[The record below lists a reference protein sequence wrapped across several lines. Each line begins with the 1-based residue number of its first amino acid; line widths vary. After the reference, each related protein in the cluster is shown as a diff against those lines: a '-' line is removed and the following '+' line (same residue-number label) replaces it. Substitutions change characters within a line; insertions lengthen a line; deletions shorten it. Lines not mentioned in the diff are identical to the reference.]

1 MILKRLIAPLAASLA
16 LLAVPASSAPPSP
29 RGSEIRVSTNTLASH
44 YDPSVAVFPDGG
56 FVVVWTA
63 GPRFDEPVGR
73 RVIHARLFDSQG
85 KPETGEFRLI
95 DPVPGSQFPDRV
107 VADRDGSFLLV
118 WTEQSGSRTSI
129 SVRRFNRD
137 GTPRGKRIRVHNGAP
152 SWRDR
157 GVVAVAPDGRFAV
170 AWQQEVRLPSPG
182 SYTNAVAR
190 IFTAQGSPLTPEFI
204 LGQGETGIG
213 DDNVYAYPTELV
225 FSPDG
230 KLTSL
235 VQYYVLPNCLETEL
249 VQFSSDGSTRESQ
262 RLGPTF
268 NCVRSDYSGSSL
280 AMSRNGSLIAA
291 WSEYEI
297 EAQRFAPNGEPRAD
311 QFTVSPAPGDNFQRY
326 PAVAA
331 QDNGSFVIVWT
342 DEEGKDGS
350 FAGIFGRAFG
360 ANGAPL
366 AQDFLVN
373 KTIAGYQYV
382 PDLAALPG
390 GGYVAV
396 WGQIALDGRA
406 NIFARVIRP

>member
-1 MILKRLIAPLAASLA
+1 
-16 LLAVPASSAPPSP
+16 
-29 RGSEIRVSTNTLASH
+29 VSTNTLASH

-63 GPRFDEPVGR
+63 GPHFDEPGR

-95 DPVPGSQFPDRV
+95 DPAPGAQFPDRV
-107 VADRDGSFLLV
+107 VTDRDGSFLLV
-118 WTEQSGSRTSI
+118 WTEVSGSRASI

-137 GTPRGKRIRVHNGAP
+137 GTPRGKRIRVHDGAALE
-152 SWRDR
+152 RDR
-157 GVVAVAPDGRFAV
+157 GVVAIAPDGRLAV
-170 AWQQEVRLPSPG
+170 AWQQEVPLPDFG
-182 SYTNAVAR
+182 SYSNAMAR
-190 IFTAQGSPLTPEFI
+190 IFTAQGAPLTPEFI

-213 DDNVYAYPTELV
+213 DDNVYAYPTELA

-230 KLTSL
+230 TLTSL
-235 VQYYVLPNCLETEL
+235 VQYYVLPDCLETEL
-249 VQFSSDGSTRESQ
+249 VRISPDGSRGSQ

-280 AMSRNGSLIAA
+280 AMSGNGSMIAA
-291 WSEYEI
+291 WSDYEI
-297 EAQRFAPNGEPRAD
+297 QAQRFAPDGEPRGGEIA
-311 QFTVSPAPGDNFQRY
+311 VSPDPGNNLQRY

-331 QDNGSFVIVWT
+331 QNNGSFVIVWT
-342 DEEGKDGS
+342 DEEGRDGS
-350 FAGIFGRAFG
+350 QSGIFGRAFG
-360 ANGAPL
+360 ANGTPL

-396 WGQIALDGRA
+396 WGQIALTGRA